1 MMMNVFRHFFCWWPQ
16 SSDRLWASSS
26 SFEDEFPIHGILKE
40 AHTPGRGK
48 HWESDGENSLS
59 HYTNP
64 QVKLNGDGE
73 ALQGSIRMVQT
84 ICEADPSL
92 ASPPKEDSG
101 GSHVACSPRGFS
113 ETLSFDW
120 LRLRL
125 CLWIVRPQKAELI
138 FKWKLIQCYIL
149 YTGFLKGFCLKKKKE
164 KKKVRLVFGWNYW
177 VLMGF
182 IHALEEEGV
191 KRSISEVAVL

>member
-1 MMMNVFRHFFCWWPQ
+1 MSSNNYWAVIIIVMMMMNVFRHFFCWWPQ

-48 HWESDGENSLS
+48 HWESGENSLS

-101 GSHVACSPRGFS
+101 GSHVACSAPGSQRFFRDV
-113 ETLSFDW
+113 ELW
-120 LRLRL
+120 LAQAQAVLVNSQTPKSWADFQVEINSVLYIVHRL
-125 CLWIVRPQKAELI
+125 
-138 FKWKLIQCYIL
+138 FKGLL
-149 YTGFLKGFCLKKKKE
+149 FKKKNKR
-164 KKKVRLVFGWNYW
+164 KK
-177 VLMGF
+177 
-182 IHALEEEGV
+182 
-191 KRSISEVAVL
+191 